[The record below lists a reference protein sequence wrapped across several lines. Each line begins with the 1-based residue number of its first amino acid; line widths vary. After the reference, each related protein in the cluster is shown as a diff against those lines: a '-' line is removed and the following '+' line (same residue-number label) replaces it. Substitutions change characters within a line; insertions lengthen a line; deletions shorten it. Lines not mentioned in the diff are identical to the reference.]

1 MAKTKLR
8 LKVISNETQPS
19 KNENSPQSPI
29 TEDTIAQRAYA
40 LYLARGGQEGHDVED
55 WLQAEREIVSR
66 RQSVN

>member
-29 TEDTIAQRAYA
+29 TEATIAQRGYA
-40 LYLARGGQEGHDVED
+40 IYLARGGQEGHGVKD
-55 WLQAEREIVSR
+55 WRQDGGGSVSM